1 MRKEE
6 IVKILSKYKN
16 EYAKKYGIEK
26 IGIFGSVARDD
37 IRENSDV
44 DIVVNISEAD
54 LFLLVGIK
62 NELEEKLQKSVDIIT
77 YRENMNPFLKKRID
91 GEAVYV

>member
-1 MRKEE
+1 MYKEE
-6 IVKILSKYKN
+6 IIKILSNYKN
-16 EYAKKYGIEK
+16 EYAEKYGIQK
-26 IGIFGSVARDD
+26 IGVFGSVARDD
-37 IRENSDV
+37 NREGSDV
-44 DIVVNISEAD
+44 DIVVDISNAD

-62 NELEEKLQKSVDIIT
+62 YELEEKLQKSVDIIT